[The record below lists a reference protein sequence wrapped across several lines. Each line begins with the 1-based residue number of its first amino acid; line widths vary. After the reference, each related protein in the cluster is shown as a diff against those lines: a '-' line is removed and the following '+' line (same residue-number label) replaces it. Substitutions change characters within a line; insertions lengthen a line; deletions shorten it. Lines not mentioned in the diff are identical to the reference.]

1 MKLGFV
7 SAILD
12 GWSFEEMIDTARDLG
27 FSCVEAA
34 CWPSGKAERRYAG
47 VSHIDVDGLTDEKAA
62 YILGYCKERGVE
74 LSSLAFYP
82 NTMDE
87 DLEKRA
93 ANIAHLK
100 KVILASEKLGVGM
113 VTTFVGRATHKTVE
127 ENLELF
133 REIWPPIVAFAEEHH
148 VKVAIENCPMWFD
161 ATNWPGGQNLFTT
174 PDIWRRCFEILPSPN
189 FGINYDPSHF
199 IWQQMDYIRP
209 LYEFKDRIFHVHY
222 KDIKLYP
229 EKLARVGVMA
239 YPLQYMEPKLPG
251 LGDVNWAKYVSAL
264 TDIGYSGYTCIEVED
279 RAFEGSRERILDSLR
294 LSAFGGPPSERK
306 DIMGRIIAV
315 NSNCYHGYSIEQ
327 AIDGIAA
334 AGFRYIELTATKGW
348 TEHVFPDQSFERL
361 WQVKERL
368 AEKGLTPFSMSGHC
382 NLMDT
387 ARIHDFISNIRLA
400 AFFGCG
406 YIVSSIGEAHLSDQ
420 AVASNEVVAEHIRAL
435 VPELEKYGL
444 TLVLE
449 THGDH
454 GSGKILKEIVDR
466 VGSPRV
472 GINYD
477 TANALFYGNVD
488 LGADLD
494 ASMDAIRYM
503 HLKDKGGERTVWD
516 FPALGKGWL
525 DFPLVFDKL
534 AKAGNDCPFSIEIEF
549 TQAGA
554 KDLAEIN
561 QAVKD
566 SAGYLTAH
574 GFVL

>member
-1 MKLGFV
+1 
-7 SAILD
+7 
-12 GWSFEEMIDTARDLG
+12 
-27 FSCVEAA
+27 
-34 CWPSGKAERRYAG
+34 
-47 VSHIDVDGLTDEKAA
+47 
-62 YILGYCKERGVE
+62 
-74 LSSLAFYP
+74 
-82 NTMDE
+82 
-87 DLEKRA
+87 
-93 ANIAHLK
+93 
-100 KVILASEKLGVGM
+100 
-113 VTTFVGRATHKTVE
+113 
-127 ENLELF
+127 
-133 REIWPPIVAFAEEHH
+133 
-148 VKVAIENCPMWFD
+148 
-161 ATNWPGGQNLFTT
+161 
-174 PDIWRRCFEILPSPN
+174 
-189 FGINYDPSHF
+189 
-199 IWQQMDYIRP
+199 
-209 LYEFKDRIFHVHY
+209 
-222 KDIKLYP
+222 
-229 EKLARVGVMA
+229 
-239 YPLQYMEPKLPG
+239 
-251 LGDVNWAKYVSAL
+251 
-264 TDIGYSGYTCIEVED
+264 
-279 RAFEGSRERILDSLR
+279 
-294 LSAFGGPPSERK
+294 
-306 DIMGRIIAV
+306 MGRIIAV

-348 TEHVFPDQSFERL
+348 TEHVFPDQSFEKL
-361 WQVKERL
+361 CAVKDKMKEL
-368 AEKGLTPFSMSGHC
+368 DLVPFSMSGHC

-454 GSGKILKEIVDR
+454 GSGRILKEIVDR

-503 HLKDKGGERTVWD
+503 HLKDKGGERTVPS
-516 FPALGKGWL
+516 FARFNASSNALGKGWL

-566 SAGYLTAH
+566 SAEYLTAH